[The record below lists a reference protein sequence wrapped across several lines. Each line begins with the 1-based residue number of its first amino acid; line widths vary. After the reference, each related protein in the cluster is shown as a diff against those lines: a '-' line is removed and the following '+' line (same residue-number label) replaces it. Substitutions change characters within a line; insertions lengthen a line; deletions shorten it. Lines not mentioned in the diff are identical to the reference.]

1 MSKNMSR
8 YAMKEEYNH
17 RSSSNDSG
25 YADSSTE
32 ELRELYLNATAE
44 VLPQLARENNWVI
57 RLDHCFQRVVLD
69 NIFDDVW
76 YNHLEK
82 SGSEPAYRQLSR
94 DQLVSALNLC
104 REMEKTGGKKVE
116 ELNRKSLKFRGKLTD

>member
-1 MSKNMSR
+1 MNEENRDNAKAGDSR
-8 YAMKEEYNH
+8 YT
-17 RSSSNDSG
+17 
-25 YADSSTE
+25 DSSIE
-32 ELRELYLNATAE
+32 GLRELYLNATAE

-57 RLDHCFQRVVLD
+57 KFDHCFQRVVLD
-69 NIFDDVW
+69 NIFEDVW

-104 REMEKTGGKKVE
+104 RGMEKAGGEKVE
-116 ELNRKSLKFRGKLTD
+116 ELNRESLKFRGKLSE